1 MGKSTTPARTT
12 STAIAVVIEG
22 EGETRIGDK
31 TFEWKSHDVFTLPR
45 WQWIEHQATRG
56 PATLFLMTDREF
68 LARIDHL
75 REETR
80 G

>member
-1 MGKSTTPARTT
+1 
-12 STAIAVVIEG
+12 
-22 EGETRIGDK
+22 
-31 TFEWKSHDVFTLPR
+31 LPR
-45 WQWIEHQATRG
+45 WQWIEHRATRG